1 MVNDT
6 LRIAS
11 ERVPYHSSRR
21 EPVQPTMSSWELA
34 AYCLME
40 IEHFRLGEPYTD
52 EFGFELLCRAT
63 IQGDQEARVWMQRCY
78 SGIVLGW
85 LYHHPCTT
93 AACRLES
100 EANYVAQSF
109 ERFWQA
115 TALSQNVEFTTLAA
129 ALQYLRACLNGAIL
143 NTLRMYALS
152 RELLLPEVGEPRK
165 SHVEETTENSEV
177 WEILQT
183 MLPDEREKRL
193 AYLSFHCG
201 LKPREIM
208 RFCPREFSD
217 LQEIYHLRRSM
228 MERVLCNDDQLR
240 WRLS

>member
-1 MVNDT
+1 MVNET

-11 ERVPYHSSRR
+11 ERALYHFPRR
-21 EPVQPTMSSWELA
+21 EPVQSTMSSWELA

-40 IEHFRLGEPYTD
+40 IEHYRLGEPYTD

-129 ALQYLRACLNGAIL
+129 ALQSTR
-143 NTLRMYALS
+143 S
-152 RELLLPEVGEPRK
+152 
-165 SHVEETTENSEV
+165 
-177 WEILQT
+177 
-183 MLPDEREKRL
+183 
-193 AYLSFHCG
+193 
-201 LKPREIM
+201 IM
-208 RFCPREFSD
+208 
-217 LQEIYHLRRSM
+217 LRR
-228 MERVLCNDDQLR
+228 R
-240 WRLS
+240 W